1 MTRLGSKLP
10 FEQAAEEVWLSQGTR
25 VEAST
30 LRGTTHRYGQLAEA
44 VERAE
49 AERIA
54 RERPEAAAEP
64 EQLFVSADGSYI
76 HLTSGEW
83 REVKTMVIGQF
94 ETLWQE
100 KAGEIEVKSKNL
112 SYFSRS
118 YRIREFE
125 QYALAECHR
134 RGVDNARLVVTV
146 NDGSDWIDS
155 LADYHFPQARRILD
169 FRHATD
175 YLVAAG
181 KAAFGQDSEQ
191 LSPWLARMTHQLKH
205 KPPQQTLADL
215 ALLAA
220 QAETEEEEAI
230 IEQARRYLQKRQK
243 RIDYP
248 YFLARGLPIGSGS
261 VESSHKLVV
270 HSRLKQAGMRWAES
284 HVDPMLALRNLV
296 CNGRWSPGWSQI
308 VAHYWQQRHQEFR
321 DQAKRQRPHSPP
333 ISLAALKTTPISAS
347 AQPTEPLNNMEV
359 AQQSYR
365 PAPDHPWKRGIWPT
379 KEAWRWN

>member
-10 FEQAAEEVWLSQGTR
+10 SFEQAAEEVWLSQGTR
-25 VEAST
+25 VEEST
-30 LRGTTHRYGQLAEA
+30 LRGRTHRYGQLAEA

-49 AERIA
+49 AERIE
-54 RERPEAAAEP
+54 REAPESEAEP
-64 EQLFVSADGSYI
+64 EQMFVSADGSYI

-83 REVKTMVIGQF
+83 REVKTMVIGEF
-94 ETLWQE
+94 EALWQE
-100 KAGEIEVKSKNL
+100 KAGEVQVKSKNL

-125 QYALAECHR
+125 QVALAECHR
-134 RGVDNARLVVTV
+134 RGVDNARLLVTV
-146 NDGSDWIDS
+146 NDGSEWIDS
-155 LADYHFPQARRILD
+155 LADYHFPRAIRILD

-181 KAAFGQDSEQ
+181 KAAFGQDSEEFR
-191 LSPWLARMTHQLKH
+191 PWLERMTHQLKH
-205 KPPQQTLADL
+205 KPPQHTLADL
-215 ALLAA
+215 ALLATHA
-220 QAETEEEEAI
+220 QTEEQEAI
-230 IEQARRYLQKRQK
+230 IDQARRYLQKREK

-248 YFLARGLPIGSGS
+248 YFQARGLPIGSGS

-270 HSRLKQAGMRWAES
+270 HSRMKQAGMRWAQQ

-296 CNGRWSPGWSQI
+296 CNGRWSQGWSQI

-321 DQAKRQRPHSPP
+321 DQARRQRPHSPP
-333 ISLAALKTTPISAS
+333 ISLASLKVTPGSPS
-347 AQPTEPLNNMEV
+347 PQPPKPVNNMEE
-359 AQQSYR
+359 AQPYR

>member
-10 FEQAAEEVWLSQGTR
+10 FEQAVEEVWLSQRTR
-25 VEAST
+25 VEEST

-54 RERPEAAAEP
+54 RERPEAEAAP
-64 EQLFVSADGSYI
+64 ERLFVSADGTYI

-94 ETLWQE
+94 EALWQE
-100 KAGEIEVKSKNL
+100 KAGEMQVKSNAL

-125 QYALAECHR
+125 QVALAECHR
-134 RGVDNARLVVTV
+134 RGLEEARLLVTV
-146 NDGSDWIDS
+146 NDGSEWIDS
-155 LADYHFPQARRILD
+155 LADYHFPRAIRILD

-191 LSPWLARMTHQLKH
+191 FRPWLERMTHQLKH
-205 KPPQQTLADL
+205 KPPKRTLADL
-215 ALLAA
+215 ALLET
-220 QAETEEEEAI
+220 QAETEEQEAI
-230 IEQARRYLQKRQK
+230 IDQSRRYLQKREK

-248 YFLARGLPIGSGS
+248 HFQARGLPIGSGS

-270 HSRLKQAGMRWAES
+270 HSRLKQAGMRWAPQ

-296 CNGRWSPGWSQI
+296 CNGRWSQGWSQI
-308 VAHYWQQRHQEFR
+308 VAHYWQRRHQKFR
-321 DQAKRQRPHSPP
+321 NQAKRQRPHSPP
-333 ISLAALKTTPISAS
+333 ISLAALKVTPASAS
-347 AQPTEPLNNMEV
+347 PEPPAPVKDKTQP
-359 AQQSYR
+359 YR
-365 PAPDHPWKRGIWPT
+365 PAPDHPWRRGIWPT
-379 KEAWRWN
+379 KEAWRWS